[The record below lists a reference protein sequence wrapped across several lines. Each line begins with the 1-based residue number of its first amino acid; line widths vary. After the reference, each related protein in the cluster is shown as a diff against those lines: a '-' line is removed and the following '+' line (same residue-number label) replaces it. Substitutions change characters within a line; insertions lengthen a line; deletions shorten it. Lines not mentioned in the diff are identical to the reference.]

1 MQKPCEQLKGFVLF
15 DFFKKNEISSCISSS
30 SFVMTCFA
38 CFLFCFLIFLCERH
52 HFESRSSSFFVATL
66 LTSVEPVSL
75 RLTAHT

>member
-1 MQKPCEQLKGFVLF
+1 MQKPREQLKGFVLF

-38 CFLFCFLIFLCERH
+38 LFCCLIFLCERH

-66 LTSVEPVSL
+66 LTSTEPVSL
-75 RLTAHT
+75 RLTAHI